1 VTVFDRAK
9 QHFFRA
15 VVVLAVTTA
24 CSSEV
29 GQARYPDNSDVSFDN
44 PGTLATDT
52 TDVPGDYLL
61 DISTTIAFLDA
72 CISDSGLVGPCHC
85 ASELL
90 VYDVNVND
98 IAGLEDRIS
107 AFNEFPPELAG
118 LLVQCRG
125 AERPP
130 VWSAATKEI
139 YVAACTQG
147 SNRLL
152 ELCRCAAFR
161 AADVIP
167 EDRLPEFLA
176 ATELR
181 PNMVDFINTCL

>member
-1 VTVFDRAK
+1 MTVFGRTK
-9 QHFFRA
+9 QHFLRL
-15 VVVLAVTTA
+15 VVVVALTSA
-24 CSSEV
+24 CSSGV
-29 GQARYPDNSDVSFDN
+29 GQARYPDNSDASFDN

-52 TDVPGDYLL
+52 TVARGEYLL

-90 VYDVNVND
+90 VYDVDASD

-118 LLVQCRG
+118 LLVQCRA

-139 YVAACTQG
+139 YIAACTQG

-152 ELCRCAAFR
+152 DLCRCAAFR

-176 ATELR
+176 ATESR

>member
-1 VTVFDRAK
+1 VTVFGRAS
-9 QHFFRA
+9 QHFLRF
-15 VVVLAVTTA
+15 VVVVALTSA

-29 GQARYPDNSDVSFDN
+29 GQARYPNNSDASFDN
-44 PGTLATDT
+44 PGTLASDT
-52 TDVPGDYLL
+52 TSISGEYLL

-90 VYDVNVND
+90 VHDVDASD

-125 AERPP
+125 EERPP

-147 SNRLL
+147 SNRLVD
-152 ELCRCAAFR
+152 LCRCAASR

-167 EDRLPEFLA
+167 QDRLPEFLA
-176 ATELR
+176 ATDLR

>member
-1 VTVFDRAK
+1 MRPLFLRLVV
-9 QHFFRA
+9 A
-15 VVVLAVTTA
+15 VALVGA

-29 GQARYPDNSDVSFDN
+29 TEARYLENSDVSFDN
-44 PGTLATDT
+44 PGTLVTDT
-52 TDVPGDYLL
+52 TDVGGEYFL
-61 DISTTIAFLDA
+61 DIGTTIAFLDA

-90 VYDVNVND
+90 IYDVDTDD
-98 IAGLEDRIS
+98 IVGLEDRIS

-125 AERPP
+125 KERPP
-130 VWSAATKEI
+130 AWSTATKES
-139 YVAACTQG
+139 YVAACTKG

-152 ELCRCAAFR
+152 ALCRCSAFR
-161 AADVIP
+161 AEDVIP
-167 EDRLPEFLA
+167 EDRLPEFLT
-176 ATELR
+176 ATDLR

>member
-1 VTVFDRAK
+1 VTVFGRAS
-9 QHFFRA
+9 QHFLGF
-15 VVVLAVTTA
+15 VVVLALTSA

-29 GQARYPDNSDVSFDN
+29 SQARYPNDSDASFDN
-44 PGTLATDT
+44 PGTLATET
-52 TDVPGDYLL
+52 TSTSGEYLL
-61 DISTTIAFLDA
+61 DIGTTIAFLDA

-90 VYDVNVND
+90 VYDVDASD

-125 AERPP
+125 EERPP
-130 VWSAATKEI
+130 AWSAATKEM
-139 YVAACTQG
+139 YVAACIQG

-152 ELCRCAAFR
+152 DLCRCAAFR

-176 ATELR
+176 ATDLR

>member
-1 VTVFDRAK
+1 MTVFGRASR
-9 QHFFRA
+9 HFLRFVA
-15 VVVLAVTTA
+15 VLALTSA
-24 CSSEV
+24 CSSE
-29 GQARYPDNSDVSFDN
+29 GSQARYANDSDVSFGN
-44 PGTLATDT
+44 PGTLAPET
-52 TDVPGDYLL
+52 TGVSGEYLL
-61 DISTTIAFLDA
+61 DIGTTIAFLDA

-90 VYDVNVND
+90 VYDVDAND

-125 AERPP
+125 EERPP

-152 ELCRCAAFR
+152 DLCRCAAFR

-167 EDRLPEFLA
+167 EDRVPEFLT
-176 ATELR
+176 ATDLR

>member
-1 VTVFDRAK
+1 MTVFGRAS
-9 QHFFRA
+9 QHFLRF
-15 VVVLAVTTA
+15 VVVLALTSA
-24 CSSEV
+24 CSSE
-29 GQARYPDNSDVSFDN
+29 GSQARYANDSDVSFGN
-44 PGTLATDT
+44 PGTLAAET
-52 TDVPGDYLL
+52 TGVSGEYLL
-61 DISTTIAFLDA
+61 DIGTTIAFLDA

-90 VYDVNVND
+90 VYDVDASD

-125 AERPP
+125 EERPP

-147 SNRLL
+147 SHRLL
-152 ELCRCAAFR
+152 DLCRCAAFR

-167 EDRLPEFLA
+167 EDRVPEFLT
-176 ATELR
+176 ATDLR